1 MKTSSKILI
10 IIFAA
15 VLMLAVLGSA
25 AVSALC
31 FKSVRTI
38 GEAVEKTGAAVEQT
52 GKAVEDTSTRVG
64 EVSDIVDELKDR
76 LSVGE
81 DVAQEND
88 VCIASEYYIRDTSAV
103 SDAYKSGDASALD
116 DRRKETLKMASDLLD
131 EIITDGMTDYEKEEA
146 VYKWL
151 TTHLNNETGM
161 LTVIPTTSEDCDNPF
176 GVLKYRSA
184 VCVGY
189 ATTFRLLMHML
200 DIECMVVHD
209 SSLSH
214 SWDLVTLDGDH
225 YHVDCYFDTGCTYRH
240 FNLNDNAMSYDHSWN
255 TDFFPKANGSKYSYA
270 LLNTVEI
277 ENVLALPEFVMGSF
291 VEGKMFFSCRFKN
304 FSEEDEAAAIYMAD
318 RVHELLSSN
327 YSSVG
332 FEHFWTVDDD
342 GRYVLSFYCKNYG
355 SDPNVGLDDKTVE
368 SIEKQL
374 EDVFGY
380 MYISPSYSYGY

>member
-1 MKTSSKILI
+1 MKTSSKILT

-15 VLMLAVLGSA
+15 VLMIAVLGSA

-52 GKAVEDTSTRVG
+52 GKAVEDTSSRVG
-64 EVSDIVDELKDR
+64 EVSELVDELKDR

-116 DRRKETLKMASDLLD
+116 DRQKETLKMASDMLD
-131 EIITDGMTDYEKEEA
+131 EIIRDGMTDYEKEEA

-151 TTHLNNETGM
+151 TTNLNNETGM

-189 ATTFRLLMHML
+189 ATTFRLMMHML
-200 DIECMVVHD
+200 DIDCLVVHD

-214 SWDLVTLDGDH
+214 SWDLVTLEGDR

-255 TDFFPKANGSKYSYA
+255 TDFFPKANGCKYSYA

-277 ENVLALPEFVMGSF
+277 DDVLALPESVMGSF
-291 VEGKMFFSCRFKN
+291 VEGKPFFSCRFKT
-304 FSEEDEAAAIYMAD
+304 FSEEDEAAAVYMAD
-318 RVHELLSSN
+318 RVQELLSSN
-327 YSSVG
+327 YSGYG
-332 FEHFWTVDDD
+332 FEHFWTADDE
-342 GRYVLSFYCKNYG
+342 GRYVLSFYWKDYNP
-355 SDPNVGLDDKTVE
+355 DPDAGLDEKTLDG
-368 SIEKQL
+368 IEKRL